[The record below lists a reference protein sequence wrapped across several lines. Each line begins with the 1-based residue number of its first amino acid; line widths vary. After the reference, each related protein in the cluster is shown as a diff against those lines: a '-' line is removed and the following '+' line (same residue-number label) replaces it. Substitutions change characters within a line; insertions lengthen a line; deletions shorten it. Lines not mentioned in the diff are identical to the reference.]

1 LDTTPAPQ
9 AEPTPPAEPVLEQ
22 QPPPSIDI
30 PDPQPAP
37 ESADTEAVEQLSPE
51 EIPSAEPVPEP
62 LEDPIEPEDPPA
74 EETIEPLTPELPEG
88 DEDPVFTE
96 PGEADPST
104 ESNPATRSLDLDSA
118 IQDFGRVLDRAR
130 ANAPAPD
137 RGSGPARNVYVP
149 DSADMSTTGYGMG
162 NLTFETADFDWSDY
176 ARAVYTQIWRAW
188 HNRLLRM
195 TNEFEKWAYVNRE
208 PTLRHAMRV
217 RFVIERSG
225 QVTGIMVENPS
236 GCGPLD
242 NSATQ
247 ALAEVILPP
256 LPEAFPKQREVVH
269 AVFLASGEIRYMKPA
284 LTQMKALNYF

>member
-1 LDTTPAPQ
+1 M
-9 AEPTPPAEPVLEQ
+9 
-22 QPPPSIDI
+22 
-30 PDPQPAP
+30 P
-37 ESADTEAVEQLSPE
+37 ESADTEAVEQPSPE
-51 EIPSAEPVPEP
+51 EIQSAETVPEP
-62 LEDPIEPEDPPA
+62 LEDPIDSEDPPA
-74 EETIEPLTPELPEG
+74 EETIEPLTPEMPER

-137 RGSGPARNVYVP
+137 RASGPARNVYEP
-149 DSADMSTTGYGMG
+149 DSADMSTSGYGMG
-162 NLTFETADFDWSDY
+162 NLTFETTDFDWSDY